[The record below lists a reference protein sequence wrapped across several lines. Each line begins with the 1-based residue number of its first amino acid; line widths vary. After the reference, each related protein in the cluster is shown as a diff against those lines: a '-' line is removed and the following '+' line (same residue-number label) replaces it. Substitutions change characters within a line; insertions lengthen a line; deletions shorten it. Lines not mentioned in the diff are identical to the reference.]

1 MQPIMK
7 VLICDSSAMAELL
20 VDPLLETALQWKVK
34 LAVPDVLYERDLR
47 SEGAERFRRLGLRV
61 ESLAPAGLAR
71 ALELRKLDPRLS
83 FTDSCALV
91 LAATRSW
98 LLLSQNPT
106 LGRIAAESAVEFRD
120 VAWLRAETMRLEALP
135 VHLLA
140 ARRRSAVGD
149 ACPLYEEL
157 EHSSV

>member
-1 MQPIMK
+1 MQHIMK
-7 VLICDSSAMAELL
+7 VLICDSSAMAELA

-47 SEGAERFRRLGLRV
+47 SDGTERLRRLGLRV
-61 ESLAPAGLAR
+61 ESLAAEDLAR
-71 ALELRKLDPRLS
+71 ALELHKLYPRLA
-83 FTDSCALV
+83 FTDSCTLA
-91 LAATRSW
+91 LAAARSW

-106 LGRIAAESAVEFRD
+106 LSRIAAEGAVESRD
-120 VAWLRAETMRLEALP
+120 VAWLRAETKRFEALP

-140 ARRRSAVGD
+140 ARRKPSIGD
-149 ACPLYEEL
+149 TCPRYTGL